1 MDQLKQLF
9 QNTLLAAYPLFQNIE
24 NNERIFNKWRGLCTL
39 INSDISYIEDPMY
52 TSFSFKTF
60 ANWISYKESQGVGIM
75 EIVAQ
80 VERYR
85 PEVFELLANDIEKEF
100 EILLVKQKH
109 ENQHSV
115 EQQNFIEHSS
125 AGFMYHLTDTIAKNN
140 FTEDKE
146 LNAHIAELPDK
157 NNSLVLVSSRFNDG
171 DMKLRGAGELN
182 RWNTLVDSTFVDRV
196 MDDLT
201 ADCLDIVTEI
211 WVKSAN
217 IENSSVHI
225 GYEEILEMCNMKQVK
240 NGRSYYRKEDRLK
253 IMERLAALATIFIYV
268 NEDNEI
274 VILNDDENPS
284 ESLAYKKQRVRRLFV
299 MDEVVFAKDIETD
312 EMLGIESMNV
322 APGTFLSKYL
332 FGSEKLTGLLSK
344 KALEY
349 NSKQQRY
356 HKRLTRYLS
365 WRWRIQ
371 QAYQHLV
378 HPYSIGGPKG
388 LITVMGVSM
397 NQNPARIRNVF
408 EKTLDDLM
416 RDEVIK
422 EWQYQTPIDEEKC
435 SGRNWLV
442 DYWLNLKVT
451 ITPTDELVT
460 LQQELLQKKKIAPK
474 NNLLTTLVKEPELE
488 VLSMETEEILAPQM
502 NLQQTNKDIDWYQQ
516 KIIHYKEEN
525 KCSLRDIAKEIEISP
540 SNLSKLLT
548 GKRKRLSDETKNKL
562 DKWIERQ
569 EVVNLL

>member
-9 QNTLLAAYPLFQNIE
+9 QNTLLVAYPLFQNLN
-24 NNERIFNKWRGLCTL
+24 NNERIFHKWKGLCTL
-39 INSDISYIEDPMY
+39 INSDVTYIDDPIY
-52 TSFSFKTF
+52 TSTSFKKL

-75 EIVAQ
+75 KIAAQ
-80 VERYR
+80 IEVYR

-100 EILLVKQKH
+100 EIPLVKQKQEKKH
-109 ENQHSV
+109 IE
-115 EQQNFIEHSS
+115 EQQSFIEHSS

-157 NNSLVLVSSRFNDG
+157 SNSLVVVSSRFNDG

-211 WVKSAN
+211 WVKSAST
-217 IENSSVHI
+217 ESSPVHI
-225 GYEEILEMCNMKQVK
+225 GYEEILEICGMKQVR
-240 NGRSYYRKEDRLK
+240 NGKSYYRKEDRLK
-253 IMERLAALATIFIYV
+253 IMERLAALASIFIYV

-274 VILNDDENPS
+274 VILNDDENPN

-299 MDEVVFAKDIETD
+299 MDEIVFAKDINTD

-332 FGSEKLTGLLSK
+332 YGSEKLTGLLSK

-371 QAYQHLV
+371 QAYKHLV

-388 LITVMGVSM
+388 LLSVMGVSM

-422 EWQYQTPIDEEKC
+422 EWQYQTPIDEMKC
-435 SGRNWLV
+435 SGRNWLEN
-442 DYWLNLKVT
+442 YWLNLKVT
-451 ITPTDELVT
+451 VTPTDELVS
-460 LQQELLQKKKIAPK
+460 LQQELLQKKKIIPK
-474 NNLLTTLVKEPELE
+474 NKLMGTLVKESVIE
-488 VLSMETEEILAPQM
+488 VQDMGKEDVQP
-502 NLQQTNKDIDWYQQ
+502 LQLNQQQKNKDINWFQQ
-516 KIIHYKEEN
+516 KILQYKEEN
-525 KCSLRDIAKEIEISP
+525 KCSLRDMAKEIEVSP

-548 GKRKRLSDETKNKL
+548 GKRKRLSEETRNKL

>member
-1 MDQLKQLF
+1 MNQLKQLF
-9 QNTLLAAYPLFQNIE
+9 QNTLLVAFPLLQYVE
-24 NNERIFNKWRGLCTL
+24 NNTRILHKWRGLCTL
-39 INSDISYIEDPMY
+39 INSDLNYVDDPMY
-52 TSFSFKTF
+52 TSMAFKKL
-60 ANWISYKESQGVGIM
+60 ANWISYKESQGVSIM

-80 VERYR
+80 IEEYR
-85 PEVFELLANDIEKEF
+85 NEVFDLLADTILEEF
-100 EILLVKQKH
+100 EIVLVTSEQDEKNK
-109 ENQHSV
+109 
-115 EQQNFIEHSS
+115 EQQQNYIEHSS

-157 NNSLVLVSSRFNDG
+157 NNSLVVVSSRFNDG
-171 DMKLRGAGELN
+171 DLKLRGAEELN

-217 IENSSVHI
+217 TVNSPVHI
-225 GYEEILEMCNMKQVK
+225 GYEEILEMCNMKQVR
-240 NGRSYYRKEDRLK
+240 NGKSYYRKEDRLK
-253 IMERLAALATIFIYV
+253 IMERLAALASIFIYV

-299 MDEVVFAKDIETD
+299 MDEIVFAKDIHTD

-371 QAYQHLV
+371 QAYQHLI

-388 LITVMGVSM
+388 LLSVMGVSM
-397 NQNPARIRNVF
+397 NRNPARIRNIF

-422 EWQYQTPIDEEKC
+422 EWKYQTPIDEDKC
-435 SGRNWLV
+435 VGRNWLEN
-442 DYWLNLKVT
+442 YWLNLKVT

-474 NNLLTTLVKEPELE
+474 NKIIETPVKEQILE
-488 VLSMETEEILAPQM
+488 GIGTVVEEIRP
-502 NLQQTNKDIDWYQQ
+502 LQLNQQQENKEISWYQQ
-516 KIIHYKEEN
+516 RIMEYKDEN
-525 KCSLRDIAKEIEISP
+525 KASLRDIAKEIEISP

-548 GKRKRLSDETKNKL
+548 GKRKRLSDETRNKL
-562 DKWIERQ
+562 DKWIKRQ

>member
-9 QNTLLAAYPLFQNIE
+9 QNTLLVAYPLFQNTE
-24 NNERIFNKWRGLCTL
+24 NSERIFNKWSGLCTL
-39 INSDISYIEDPMY
+39 INTDLNYIDDPLY
-52 TSFSFKTF
+52 TSVSFKKL
-60 ANWISYKESQGVGIM
+60 ANWISYKESQGVSIL

-80 VERYR
+80 I
-85 PEVFELLANDIEKEF
+85 EVYQNEIFDLLADNIIDEF
-100 EILLVKQKH
+100 KILLRIPKQNEK
-109 ENQHSV
+109 NT
-115 EQQNFIEHSS
+115 EQQQKFIEHSS

-157 NNSLVLVSSRFNDG
+157 NNSLVVVSSSFNDG
-171 DMKLRGAGELN
+171 DIKLRGQEELN

-211 WVKSAN
+211 WVKSA
-217 IENSSVHI
+217 ESESTSVQI
-225 GYEEILEMCNMKQVK
+225 GYEEILEMCSMKQIR
-240 NGRSYYRKEDRLK
+240 NGKSYYRKEDRLK
-253 IMERLAALATIFIYV
+253 IMERLAVLASIFIYV

-274 VILNDDENPS
+274 VILNDDDPNDALS
-284 ESLAYKKQRVRRLFV
+284 YKKQRIRRLFV
-299 MDEVVFAKDIETD
+299 MDDIVIAKDIHTD
-312 EMLGIESMNV
+312 KMLGIESMNV
-322 APGTFLSKYL
+322 APGAFLSKYL

-388 LITVMGVSM
+388 LLSVMGVSM
-397 NQNPARIRNVF
+397 NRNPARIRQIF

-422 EWQYQTPIDEEKC
+422 EWNYQPRIDEDKC
-435 SGRNWLV
+435 IGRNWLEN
-442 DYWLNLKVT
+442 YWLNLKVT
-451 ITPTDELVT
+451 ITPTDELVK
-460 LQQELLQKKKIAPK
+460 LQQELVQKKKLPLK
-474 NNLLTTLVKEPELE
+474 NKVIESPIEKKVIEGSGRIEVKP
-488 VLSMETEEILAPQM
+488 LSIQLDSHENIKEISWYKQM
-502 NLQQTNKDIDWYQQ
+502 ILQYKD
-516 KIIHYKEEN
+516 EN
-525 KCSLRDIAKEIEISP
+525 KSSLRDIAREIDISP

-548 GKRKRLSDETKNKL
+548 GKRKKLSEETKKKL